1 MLSARFEV
9 NARTQSNDRYTR
21 LDTTTNRC
29 VTMATARSAA
39 SSRRPASRDRAE
51 DDSLTQYLG
60 EIHRYPLLGA
70 DEEHRL
76 ALHASQGDAES
87 LDALVRA
94 NLRFVV
100 FEAKRYRRHGVALGD
115 LVSEGNLGLLAA
127 ARRFD
132 PTRGVRFVSYASWWI
147 RQAILRALTEHAPLV
162 RVPIRRA
169 EAVRVAD
176 RARTATATR
185 PRPNVSA
192 VDRAIEDQV
201 RAARRTRLSLD
212 ADFGELGGTTLG
224 ETVADTRLPS
234 PEDMIRSGEL
244 HTSIEVALGELDAR
258 EAEIVRLHFGLDARG
273 QYTPEEIAR
282 LLDVTVPRVHRYR
295 ERALQRLRRMTR
307 GGALGAF
314 AA

>member
-1 MLSARFEV
+1 
-9 NARTQSNDRYTR
+9 
-21 LDTTTNRC
+21 
-29 VTMATARSAA
+29 MATACSAA
-39 SSRRPASRDRAE
+39 ASRRPASRDRAE
-51 DDSLTQYLG
+51 DDSLTQYLR

-76 ALHASQGDAES
+76 ALRASQGDAES
-87 LDALVRA
+87 LDGLVRA

-100 FEAKRYRRHGVALGD
+100 FEAKRHRRHGVALAD

-169 EAVRVAD
+169 EAIREAD
-176 RARTATATR
+176 RARTATASGSG
-185 PRPNVSA
+185 PNVCA
-192 VDRAIEDQV
+192 VERADEDQV
-201 RAARRTRLSLD
+201 RAARRIPLSFD
-212 ADFGELGGTTLG
+212 ADLREQDGTTLA

-234 PEDMIRSGEL
+234 PEDMISSGEL
-244 HTSIEVALGELDAR
+244 HTSIEAALGELDAR

-282 LLDVTVPRVHRYR
+282 LLGMTVPQVRRHR
-295 ERALQRLRRMTR
+295 ERALHRLRRIPHGR
-307 GGALGAF
+307 ALGAF

>member
-1 MLSARFEV
+1 
-9 NARTQSNDRYTR
+9 
-21 LDTTTNRC
+21 
-29 VTMATARSAA
+29 MATARSAA
-39 SSRRPASRDRAE
+39 SRRPESGDRTE
-51 DDSLTQYLG
+51 DDSLTQYLR

-76 ALHASQGDAES
+76 ALRASQGDAES
-87 LDALVRA
+87 VDALVRA

-100 FEAKRYRRHGVALGD
+100 FEAKRYRRHGAALAD

-132 PTRGVRFVSYASWWI
+132 PTRGVQFVSYASWWI

-234 PEDMIRSGEL
+234 PEDMISSGEL
-244 HTSIEVALGELDAR
+244 HTSIEAALGELDAR
-258 EAEIVRLHFGLDARG
+258 DAEIVRLYIGLDERG

-282 LLDVTVPRVHRYR
+282 LLDLTVPRVHRYR

>member
-1 MLSARFEV
+1 
-9 NARTQSNDRYTR
+9 
-21 LDTTTNRC
+21 
-29 VTMATARSAA
+29 MATARSAA
-39 SSRRPASRDRAE
+39 SSRRPASGDRAE

-60 EIHRYPLLGA
+60 EIRRYPLLSA

-76 ALHASQGDAES
+76 ALQASQGDAQG

-100 FEAKRYRRHGVALGD
+100 FEAKRYQHHGVALGD

-147 RQAILRALTEHAPLV
+147 RQAILRALIERGPLV

-169 EAVRVAD
+169 EAVREAD
-176 RARTATATR
+176 RARAATAT
-185 PRPNVSA
+185 NVCT
-192 VDRAIEDQV
+192 VGRADEDQV
-201 RAARRTRLSLD
+201 RAARRIPLSFD
-212 ADFGELGGTTLG
+212 ADLREQDGTTLA

-234 PEDMIRSGEL
+234 PEDMISSGEL
-244 HTSIEVALGELDAR
+244 HTSIEAALGELDAR
-258 EAEIVRLHFGLDARG
+258 EAEILRLNFGLDARG

-282 LLDVTVPRVHRYR
+282 LLGMTVPQVCRQR
-295 ERALQRLRRMTR
+295 ERALHRLRRIPHGR
-307 GGALGAF
+307 ALGAF